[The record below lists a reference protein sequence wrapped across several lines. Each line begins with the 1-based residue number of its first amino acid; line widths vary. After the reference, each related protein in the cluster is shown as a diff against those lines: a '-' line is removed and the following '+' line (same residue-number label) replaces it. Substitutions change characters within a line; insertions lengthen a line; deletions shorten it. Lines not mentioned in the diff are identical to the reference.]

1 MFGKRGVTLCIHIG
15 DENDTD
21 VSWGDNVGEDRY
33 HMHIESSL
41 GALHNLTSVILAYVL
56 GE

>member
-1 MFGKRGVTLCIHIG
+1 MFRGDV
-15 DENDTD
+15 DDTF
-21 VSWGDNVGEDRY
+21 VSSGDNLDDDRY

-41 GALHNLTSVILAYVL
+41 DALHNLTDVILAYVL